1 MSAANSGEAEGDT
14 DRDGP
19 PGNGAGGGW
28 LAAAAA
34 VAVMCC
40 AGPAVLAGLGAGAL
54 AGALGAW
61 LRLGAIAVALLAVLA
76 GAATV
81 LVRRRRR

>member
-1 MSAANSGEAEGDT
+1 MNAVNRSEAKDGT
-14 DRDGP
+14 DRNEP
-19 PGNGAGGGW
+19 PAAGRGGGW
-28 LAAAAA
+28 LVVGAA
-34 VAVMCC
+34 VAVLCC
-40 AGPAVLAGLGAGAL
+40 AAPAVLAGLGAGVL

-61 LRLGAIAVALLAVLA
+61 LRLGTVAVALLAVLA